1 MRWHRL
7 SIVRCVIRDWG
18 QLRGVMSDGDTPDS
32 VVDHHLSL
40 AAGPGDS
47 SRPGRYPDCGHRGDA
62 SERGSTNA
70 LRLPPGSPPH
80 APCSPSVGAVT

>member
-1 MRWHRL
+1 MYLPRATKHDRNT
-7 SIVRCVIRDWG
+7 
-18 QLRGVMSDGDTPDS
+18 SDGDTPDS

-40 AAGPGDS
+40 AGWPGDS
-47 SRPGRYPDCGHRGDA
+47 SRHGCYPLCGHRGDA

-70 LRLPPGSPPH
+70 LQLPPGSPPH